1 MILGAID
8 IDPEDNSK
16 KIIGSWVYVNS
27 DSFVYTFNENGTGT
41 YLIEESKMKFK
52 YEIKDNK
59 ILITYEGETKPFET
73 EFSIKKNV
81 LNIKDSFGKDTL
93 YRRKQR
99 MQMLYI
105 LFFVTCYLNL
115 YIVEYK

>member
-1 MILGAID
+1 
-8 IDPEDNSK
+8 
-16 KIIGSWVYVNS
+16 
-27 DSFVYTFNENGTGT
+27 
-41 YLIEESKMKFK
+41 MKFK

-93 YRRKQR
+93 YRRK
-99 MQMLYI
+99 
-105 LFFVTCYLNL
+105 
-115 YIVEYK
+115 

>member
-1 MILGAID
+1 MKSIVKKVLLVFVVVLGVFSITAC
-8 IDPEDNSK
+8 EKDNSK

-41 YLIEESKMKFK
+41 YRIEESKMKFK

-93 YRRKQR
+93 YRRK
-99 MQMLYI
+99 
-105 LFFVTCYLNL
+105 
-115 YIVEYK
+115 